1 MGGPIYIIG
10 QIFGFVAIVLG
21 ILSYQMKTQKNL
33 ILLQFATSV
42 VFCAHYLMIGAIS
55 GMALNIVCALRN
67 LTFWVRS
74 IKGSNDKI
82 TPIIFTVITA
92 VVGVISWEAWYSVFI
107 FFGLVIN
114 AFCMSFANPQNIRKS
129 ILVTSPLVMIYD
141 VFSRSYGGFL
151 YESVA
156 IASSVVGMLRYR
168 KNGGEPEAA
177 KQE

>member
-1 MGGPIYIIG
+1 MYIVG
-10 QIFGFVAIVLG
+10 QILGFVAIALG
-21 ILSYQMKTQKNL
+21 LLSYQMKTQKNL

-55 GMALNIVCALRN
+55 GMALNIVCAVRN
-67 LTFWVRS
+67 FTFFRRS
-74 IKGSNDKI
+74 LKGSADKI

-92 VVGVISWEAWYSVFI
+92 IVGIISWEAWYSVFI
-107 FFGLVIN
+107 FLGLVIN

-129 ILVTSPLVMIYD
+129 ILVTSPLVMTYD

-156 IASSVVGMLRYR
+156 IASSVIGMLRYR
-168 KNGGEPEAA
+168 KNGDVAEAE
-177 KQE
+177 KQK